1 MNEKTNNLYIH
12 QIEIENKQL
21 REQLQLC
28 RSAINEIKKELNNK
42 TDNQDKIINEQALEI
57 AKLKLKIKKAKIKI
71 DVMVGNGNEQ
81 TIIDDLLQLDEILG
95 EKENE

>member
-42 TDNQDKIINEQALEI
+42 TDNQDKIINEQTLEI

-71 DVMVGNGNEQ
+71 DLMFGNGNEQ

-95 EKENE
+95 EENE